1 MAANAA
7 DAGTFAGIIASG
19 DGASISGAIVV
30 MRGKNTERTAITDS
44 RGHFEI
50 AGLPAGLYAIR
61 VSSAGYDTL
70 SNRTIGVQDGE
81 TTTTALS
88 LVRTATSLIT
98 IGRVQVSAGSSLSTS
113 SAPSTTIDAQTYA
126 GEGFTRLSDVLQND
140 ISTSLVHP
148 VGGGS
153 SGLPTS
159 VALRGPDPTE
169 TLVDIDGHQVN
180 NGNTGDFDLSLLDP
194 ADYGSVELVKGISPS
209 SLVGPDTIDGA
220 INIRTLEP
228 TTNPHGLARV
238 YGGSFG
244 SFGETLESTGTIDR
258 LGYAL
263 SLHRTTSNGEVNQ
276 TVLDA
281 SNDDAPAHVGSA
293 FDGSTLLGK
302 LRYAFG
308 SRGDGY
314 AELSF
319 HDQSQ
324 YRDLSAALSTI
335 ANGVDAGDDAIAR
348 RSARDDDTAPPS
360 GLPIVD
366 GFEGTALSAHNAAY
380 GLDLRLPLGGVD
392 ASGISHTSLL
402 LRHYTSLVS
411 QSIDG
416 PGADTSPYLYNDRD
430 RIDDETFEIEHT
442 FAHAML
448 TLQYDVRNEQLA
460 TDFLPGVVNDEA
472 ILRSAPHTLALRTLD
487 DDDAPPAPDVAAL
500 GLGQT
505 QRAAVLRY
513 TYEPAASLHLTAA
526 GYYSRYSLFGSS
538 LDPRFGAV
546 YTPDSRTVVRFSAGT
561 TYQSPQLPELFVPS
575 PLPVVVGNYV
585 SVGNPHL
592 QPDRATEYE
601 VGLDHL
607 FELGSRRTDVS
618 VDFYRVNLRNPASV
632 LQPALD
638 PSCGP
643 ASAGGDGTACP
654 LSYPVN
660 AGDGVYTGIELQ
672 GEREIANA
680 TSLRAG
686 FAVRSAYLTRV
697 PAAIQDGTLVPGEQ
711 SLGLPLQK
719 ATLSIVHSPQLGFTA
734 YGRLVY
740 EGLYN
745 ELDQP
750 QYATIDGG
758 LGYRWRGL
766 DLLVSATNL
775 TNTYDRHFTI
785 PGGGLSYGGVGQVIG
800 TDAYA
805 LQGTAINV
813 AVTHRF

>member
-1 MAANAA
+1 MRSR
-7 DAGTFAGIIASG
+7 DARRA
-19 DGASISGAIVV
+19 
-30 MRGKNTERTAITDS
+30 
-44 RGHFEI
+44 
-50 AGLPAGLYAIR
+50 
-61 VSSAGYDTL
+61 
-70 SNRTIGVQDGE
+70 
-81 TTTTALS
+81 TTT
-88 LVRTATSLIT
+88 
-98 IGRVQVSAGSSLSTS
+98 
-113 SAPSTTIDAQTYA
+113 
-126 GEGFTRLSDVLQND
+126 RL
-140 ISTSLVHP
+140 P
-148 VGGGS
+148 
-153 SGLPTS
+153 
-159 VALRGPDPTE
+159 
-169 TLVDIDGHQVN
+169 
-180 NGNTGDFDLSLLDP
+180 
-194 ADYGSVELVKGISPS
+194 
-209 SLVGPDTIDGA
+209 
-220 INIRTLEP
+220 
-228 TTNPHGLARV
+228 
-238 YGGSFG
+238 
-244 SFGETLESTGTIDR
+244 
-258 LGYAL
+258 
-263 SLHRTTSNGEVNQ
+263 
-276 TVLDA
+276 
-281 SNDDAPAHVGSA
+281 
-293 FDGSTLLGK
+293 
-302 LRYAFG
+302 
-308 SRGDGY
+308 
-314 AELSF
+314 
-319 HDQSQ
+319 
-324 YRDLSAALSTI
+324 
-335 ANGVDAGDDAIAR
+335 R
-348 RSARDDDTAPPS
+348 RA
-360 GLPIVD
+360 LPIVN

-430 RIDDETFEIEHT
+430 RIDDETFEIEHS

-448 TLQYDVRNEQLA
+448 TLQYDVRNERLA

-697 PAAIQDGTLVPGEQ
+697 PATIQDGTLVPGEQ

-719 ATLSIVHSPQLGFTA
+719 ATLSIVHSPLLGFTA
-734 YGRLVY
+734 YGRVVY

-758 LGYRWRGL
+758 VGYRWRRARSARLGDESHEYVRSAL
-766 DLLVSATNL
+766 HDTGRRIDVRRRRPGDRNGRVCVTGHRDQRGGHASFLAVVPSTGRLVDEDVDGVSPVTGSKKRSCVAVNVPCERGRYRPRSTR
-775 TNTYDRHFTI
+775 TRTI
-785 PGGGLSYGGVGQVIG
+785 PIDQ
-800 TDAYA
+800 
-805 LQGTAINV
+805 
-813 AVTHRF
+813 